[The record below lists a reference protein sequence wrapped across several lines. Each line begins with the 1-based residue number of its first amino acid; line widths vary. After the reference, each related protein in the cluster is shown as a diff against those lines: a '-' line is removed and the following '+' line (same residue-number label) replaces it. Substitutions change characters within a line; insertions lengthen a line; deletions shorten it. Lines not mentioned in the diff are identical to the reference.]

1 MTASSHF
8 MTPISAAASR
18 PRTARTAST
27 DHARTF
33 ASSSQVRSH
42 AADWEE
48 LDAAR
53 RRASLLALLAIYAA
67 GLGLVVMLYEGE
79 DIGVVLS
86 AFFAHALYMAARGIS
101 ATMRS
106 QRIATRRGTL
116 VIQSRVRLI
125 PLLATR

>member
-8 MTPISAAASR
+8 MIPVSATASR
-18 PRTARTAST
+18 PRTGRTENAER
-27 DHARTF
+27 HAHF
-33 ASSSQVRSH
+33 ASQVGSRST
-42 AADWEE
+42 DWEE

-86 AFFAHALYMAARGIS
+86 AFFAHALYMAARGMS

-116 VIQSRVRLI
+116 VIRSRARLI
-125 PLLATR
+125 PLLTTR

>member
-1 MTASSHF
+1 MAASSHF
-8 MTPISAAASR
+8 MIPISATASR
-18 PRTARTAST
+18 PRSARPQA
-27 DHARTF
+27 DRRRP
-33 ASSSQVRSH
+33 V
-42 AADWEE
+42 AAAVPDWEE

-86 AFFAHALYMAARGIS
+86 AFFAHALYMAARGIA

-106 QRIATRRGTL
+106 QRIETRRGTL
-116 VIQSRVRLI
+116 VMHARARFV
-125 PLLATR
+125 PMLATSR

>member
-1 MTASSHF
+1 MAASSHF
-8 MTPISAAASR
+8 MIPISATASR
-18 PRTARTAST
+18 PRNARPEA
-27 DHARTF
+27 DRRPHG
-33 ASSSQVRSH
+33 
-42 AADWEE
+42 AATDWEE

-106 QRIATRRGTL
+106 QRITTRRGTL
-116 VIQSRVRLI
+116 VIHARARLI